1 MYKNY
6 SLKTKNVKDEMV
18 KMKNK
23 EKKKGVLRNTNK
35 QYFPFSATTFGYIK
49 LRWGH

>member
-23 EKKKGVLRNTNK
+23 EKKKGG
-35 QYFPFSATTFGYIK
+35 FSVTQISNIFLSVPPLLDI
-49 LRWGH
+49 LN